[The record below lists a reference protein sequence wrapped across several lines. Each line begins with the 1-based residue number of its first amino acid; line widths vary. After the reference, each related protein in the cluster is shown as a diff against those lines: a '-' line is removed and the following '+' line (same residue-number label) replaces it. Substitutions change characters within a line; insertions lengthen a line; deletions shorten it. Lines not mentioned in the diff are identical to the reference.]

1 MWSGSIGAIPAGW
14 LLCNGLNGTPNLQD
28 RFIIGAGST
37 YAVNALGGTA
47 DAIVVAHSHTLND
60 AGHAHSYN
68 TASTTTSVTAGA
80 GSALTTQA
88 SATTG
93 SITTGITVNSAGS
106 SGTGA
111 NLPPYFALAYI
122 QKS

>member
-1 MWSGSIGAIPAGW
+1 MWSGSIGTIPAGW

-28 RFIIGAGST
+28 RFIIGAGSS
-37 YAVNALGGTA
+37 YAVSAIGGTA
-47 DAIVVAHSHTLND
+47 DAIVVAHTHTLSD
-60 AGHAHSYN
+60 TGHAHSYN
-68 TASTTTSVTAGA
+68 TASATTTVTAGA
-80 GSALTTQA
+80 GVALTTQTSNTTA
-88 SATTG
+88 SAV
-93 SITTGITVNSAGS
+93 TGITVNSAGS

>member
-14 LLCNGLNGTPNLQD
+14 FLCNGLNGTPNLQD
-28 RFIIGAGST
+28 RFVIGAGSG
-37 YAVNALGGTA
+37 YAVNAIGGTA
-47 DAIVVAHSHTLND
+47 NAIVVDHTHTLVD
-60 AGHAHSYN
+60 GGHAHSYN
-68 TASTTTSVTAGA
+68 TSSATTTATAG
-80 GSALTTQA
+80 GTTVLTTQA

-93 SITTGITVNSAGS
+93 SITTGITVNSTGS